1 MKRKPSRSTLCGPL
15 GSDGWKKHG
24 IFPKPYRMGDRTA
37 VAGGS
42 TQSKNAAGRC
52 AMTDQS
58 PHPPRPGRVI
68 TIGMQKGGVSKTTNA
83 CHLAVALGELGRR
96 VLLWDVDENYGATKV
111 FGIPPSAFIT
121 TMHVLTGDSTVEEAI
136 LSFDADDIDIE
147 LPRNV
152 DLIPSS
158 RTLQNVEKAL
168 SAPDT
173 FYNPNECLYPAVK
186 ELKALGRYDYILLD
200 TGPQASPTTRSAYL
214 VSEYFI
220 LSLVPEKLAVDSLPD
235 ALQDIAN
242 ARRPGRN
249 PSLHL
254 LGLILS
260 CMDRRVTLA
269 KRYEDAITQRFK
281 QANEEPV
288 KFTTTIGRAAAINRA
303 AHQGQTILQTEPN
316 HRVSHQYRQLA
327 QELEDRIAAHLAG
340 QGDLS
345 WEALGDAPDDVGTG
359 LTAHA

>member
-1 MKRKPSRSTLCGPL
+1 MAEKNSGP
-15 GSDGWKKHG
+15 
-24 IFPKPYRMGDRTA
+24 
-37 VAGGS
+37 
-42 TQSKNAAGRC
+42 N
-52 AMTDQS
+52 
-58 PHPPRPGRVI
+58 RPGRVI
-68 TIGMQKGGVSKTTNA
+68 SIGMQKGGVSKTTNA
-83 CHLAVALGELGRR
+83 CNLAVALGEVGRR

-111 FGIPPSAFIT
+111 LGIPPNAFIT
-121 TMHVLTGDSTVEEAI
+121 TMHVLTGDSTAEEAV
-136 LSFDADDIDIE
+136 LAFDADDIDIE

-158 RTLQNVEKAL
+158 RALQNVEKAL
-168 SAPDT
+168 SALDT
-173 FYNPNECLYPAVK
+173 FYNANDCLHSPLE
-186 ELKALGRYDYILLD
+186 ELKALGRYDYILID

-214 VSEYFI
+214 VAEYFI

-288 KFTTTIGRAAAINRA
+288 KFMTTIGRAAAINRA
-303 AHQGQTILQTEPN
+303 AHLGKTILQTEPN
-316 HRVSHQYRQLA
+316 HRVSHQYRALA
-327 QELEDRIAAHLAG
+327 QEIEERIAAHLARPT
-340 QGDLS
+340 DLP
-345 WEALGDAPDDVGTG
+345 WKTLTDVQAP

>member
-1 MKRKPSRSTLCGPL
+1 MAGTTTFCSTPG
-15 GSDGWKKHG
+15 H
-24 IFPKPYRMGDRTA
+24 R
-37 VAGGS
+37 
-42 TQSKNAAGRC
+42 
-52 AMTDQS
+52 
-58 PHPPRPGRVI
+58 PR
-68 TIGMQKGGVSKTTNA
+68 
-83 CHLAVALGELGRR
+83 RR
-96 VLLWDVDENYGATKV
+96 R
-111 FGIPPSAFIT
+111 
-121 TMHVLTGDSTVEEAI
+121 EA
-136 LSFDADDIDIE
+136 
-147 LPRNV
+147 P
-152 DLIPSS
+152 
-158 RTLQNVEKAL
+158 
-168 SAPDT
+168 
-173 FYNPNECLYPAVK
+173 
-186 ELKALGRYDYILLD
+186 
-200 TGPQASPTTRSAYL
+200 YL

-281 QANEEPV
+281 QANEVPV
-288 KFTTTIGRAAAINRA
+288 KFATTIGRAAAINRA
-303 AHQGQTILQTEPN
+303 AHQGRTILQTEPN

>member
-1 MKRKPSRSTLCGPL
+1 MVNENSESAR
-15 GSDGWKKHG
+15 
-24 IFPKPYRMGDRTA
+24 A
-37 VAGGS
+37 
-42 TQSKNAAGRC
+42 
-52 AMTDQS
+52 
-58 PHPPRPGRVI
+58 GRVI
-68 TIGMQKGGVSKTTNA
+68 SIGMQKGGVSKTTNA

-121 TMHVLTGDSTVEEAI
+121 TMHVLTGDSTAEEAI
-136 LSFDADDIDIE
+136 LAFDADDIDIE
-147 LPRNV
+147 LPLNV

-158 RTLQNVEKAL
+158 RALQNVEKAL
-168 SAPDT
+168 SALDT
-173 FYNPNECLYPAVK
+173 FYNPNECLYASVEEIK
-186 ELKALGRYDYILLD
+186 GLGRYDYILID

-235 ALQDIAN
+235 ALQDIGN
-242 ARRPGRN
+242 ARRQGRN

-269 KRYEDAITQRFK
+269 KRYEDAITKRFK

-303 AHQGQTILQTEPN
+303 AHEGKTILQTEPS
-316 HRVSHQYRQLA
+316 HRVSHQYRALA
-327 QELEDRIAAHLAG
+327 QEIEERIAAHLARPA
-340 QGDLS
+340 DLPWKTLTEVQS
-345 WEALGDAPDDVGTG
+345 PV
-359 LTAHA
+359 TAHA